1 MKKTRFTEEQMV
13 TILREADQR
22 PVPEVAK
29 KNGVSAQTLYAWR
42 KHFGTFGARRCEAAA
57 AARAGERPA
66 EKDGGRSRSGRST
79 CSRRSPEK
87 NGRRTRAPAAGRVC
101 TCTRSVGSPRVRLA
115 LRRTVHAGLP
125 VAAGRPG
132 CPGAGR
138 DASSGG
144 AVSAVRLSPD
154 SDFPKTRRAHDEHGP
169 DPSPL
174 APGGVAGASAAA
186 AAPGRPEPAP
196 PGARHCGQSRLGVRL
211 RVRHLREWADAQ
223 VPHRRRR
230 MDPRVT
236 RDRRGRRHSGPGALS
251 RCSRSS

>member
-1 MKKTRFTEEQMV
+1 MAPSEKRGSHEEDPV
-13 TILREADQR
+13 YRRADGDDPPRGRSAARPGGGQKARRQR
-22 PVPEVAK
+22 PDALCLAE
-29 KNGVSAQTLYAWR
+29 TLR
-42 KHFGTFGARRCEAAA
+42 HVGARRCEAAA

-66 EKDGGRSRSGRST
+66 EKDGGRSRSGDRR

-154 SDFPKTRRAHDEHGP
+154 SDFPKTRRG
-169 DPSPL
+169 
-174 APGGVAGASAAA
+174 
-186 AAPGRPEPAP
+186 
-196 PGARHCGQSRLGVRL
+196 
-211 RVRHLREWADAQ
+211 
-223 VPHRRRR
+223 
-230 MDPRVT
+230 T
-236 RDRRGRRHSGPGALS
+236 R
-251 RCSRSS
+251 

>member
-29 KNGVSAQTLYAWR
+29 KNGVSAQTLYVWR
-42 KHFGTFGARRCEAAA
+42 KHFGTLE
-57 AARAGERPA
+57 PA
-66 EKDGGRSRSGRST
+66 DVKRLRQLEQENGRLKKMVADRDLEIDVLKEITR
-79 CSRRSPEK
+79 K

-154 SDFPKTRRAHDEHGP
+154 LDFPKTRRAHDEHGP

-223 VPHRRRR
+223 VPS
-230 MDPRVT
+230 PSST
-236 RDRRGRRHSGPGALS
+236 NGLASHSRSTWPAAFGPGALS